1 MVGVDEAFKSKMKM
15 LEELFKSKLF
25 NLITAANN
33 ALPKCGQDNGTSTAA
48 TLQVR
53 FWGWTVFI

>member
-33 ALPKCGQDNGTSTAA
+33 ASYVKRYEGSNIFINGFT
-48 TLQVR
+48 
-53 FWGWTVFI
+53 